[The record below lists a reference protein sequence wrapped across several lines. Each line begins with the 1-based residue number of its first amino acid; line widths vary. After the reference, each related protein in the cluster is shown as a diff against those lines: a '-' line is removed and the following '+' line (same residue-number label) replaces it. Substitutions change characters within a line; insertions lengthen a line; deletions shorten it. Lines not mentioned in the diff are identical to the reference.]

1 MHACG
6 VCVLKHICGEESD
19 SYLCDSPSLVA
30 AAISIL
36 TVKYLLHPKGL
47 LLKR

>member
-1 MHACG
+1 
-6 VCVLKHICGEESD
+6 VCFEAYVEESD